1 MQENEEYPRREALA
15 RFSSG
20 SPPAPRKGPPHA
32 PHAALDRRHIPVDEA
47 AALVASGSGGQLA
60 PEDFV
65 SRPAAHPLCY
75 RVCYALKSE
84 AELVPFTR
92 LAGREEVEALLADG
106 YLARP
111 GETAEFFRRAVDGL
125 YARGERR
132 YDAALRA
139 LLERVYPRRPLGI
152 FERQRAAESAVRTVY
167 VHAHMD
173 EDTFDCS
180 RAGQCPD
187 LVASADGRLV
197 PACTYNLFYRM
208 EDERFYAPPK

>member
-1 MQENEEYPRREALA
+1 MTYTGQGGG
-15 RFSSG
+15 RF
-20 SPPAPRKGPPHA
+20 P
-32 PHAALDRRHIPVDEA
+32 DRRHIPVDEA
-47 AALVASGSGGQLA
+47 AALVAAGSDREIL

-75 RVCYALKSE
+75 RVCYALRSGQ
-84 AELVPFTR
+84 ELVPFTR

-106 YLARP
+106 YLIRP
-111 GETAEFFRRAVDGL
+111 GETAEFFRRAVGGL

-132 YDAALRA
+132 YDAALRD
-139 LLERVYPRRPLGI
+139 LLGRVYPPRPLGV

-180 RAGQCPD
+180 RACQCPD

-208 EDERFYAPPK
+208 EDERFYAPPE